1 MRIEEVAVVTLVSPL
16 GWDFGKLEGRE
27 GSWRL
32 TGPGLYRGR
41 CPPKTEGRIDLFLL
55 LLPVTDTTYNGPLVN
70 LQDKSLFLLVNN

>member
-41 CPPKTEGRIDLFLL
+41 CPPKTEGRIDLFFSSS
-55 LLPVTDTTYNGPLVN
+55 PCYRYNGPLVN
-70 LQDKSLFLLVNN
+70 LQDNSLFLLVNN